1 VLSALAQDG
10 WDRWRALSSRAR
22 ARDDTPGAELLDLGG
37 RGVQHGAAM
46 KISIA
51 RMIANLAA
59 RGRALG
65 NRFAWWSRWFPPATT
80 VDPDRFQGDGDPY
93 PDHWREFPRP
103 WPAGQAVE
111 PEALKT
117 ALAALPDPWRR
128 VVILRDVDA
137 RPPAEVSAATGLTAE
152 QQREVLNRAR
162 ALLVEK
168 LGDALKPDPGG
179 S

>member
-1 VLSALAQDG
+1 
-10 WDRWRALSSRAR
+10 
-22 ARDDTPGAELLDLGG
+22 
-37 RGVQHGAAM
+37 M

-65 NRFAWWSRWFPPATT
+65 NRFAWWSRWFPPART
-80 VDPDRFQGDGDPY
+80 VDADRFQGDGDPY
-93 PDHWREFPRP
+93 PDHWKEFPRP
-103 WPAGQAVE
+103 TPAGRAVE
-111 PEALKT
+111 SEALRA

-128 VVILRDVDA
+128 VVILRDVEG

-152 QQREVLNRAR
+152 QQRDMLNRAR
-162 ALLVEK
+162 ELLREN
-168 LGDALKPDPGG
+168 LGRSLERDGDG